1 MTYTY
6 DDIKKK
12 LASGNYALSD
22 ADMKLAERNP
32 DAVMT
37 ILNFKDDY
45 ANATT
50 DEARALANMGA
61 ENVRRTQ
68 GGYTGG
74 VDGSNF
80 YLEAPAPS
88 SFDPGSAPS
97 FSSGYSSDVKSSY
110 DALKNYKPFEY
121 SKTAPVFDD
130 KYASERDDLINQL
143 ANPEKFSYDHNTDES
158 YKAYAKQYAREG
170 QRATADA
177 LAAASAQSGGIAS
190 SYALTAAGQQGNYYA
205 SQLSDKIPELYQN
218 AYNRYL
224 NEYNMKREALNS
236 IQSETNAAHDRY
248 LGDYNVF
255 NTDRNFAYQKYL
267 DDYDRARNQLS
278 DASALENQDY
288 SRYRDSV
295 SDYENDRNF
304 RYQQL
309 LDTISNNQYE
319 DEKNYTR
326 AKDQASFRDYSGLEG
341 YGFNMDAQRA
351 QDRVT
356 DEYNNLQLGQ
366 GYAGLGDYGNVDRL
380 GIDSTNLRKDK
391 ANELLQAALQNELL
405 KKQSQNYDKS
415 WADDE
420 YSRQLEY
427 AKTAANLGDFS
438 PLEEL
443 GVDTTEA
450 KKALE
455 ASKSS
460 GTTDTATG
468 STTSDAAKLYKA
480 MADYQAGKATEEQ
493 YDILI
498 NAGILNADGSGAPP
512 DTSGIDPNSPAG
524 RALGGVR
531 TIEGKKTA
539 DSGTATGG
547 YRSVFE
553 DVSSMLPDPDRTL
566 SRTEWKVF
574 KARGVDLPGVADS
587 NTYEEYLKYL
597 DDLAEYQKYLA
608 QED

>member
-1 MTYTY
+1 MATTFTY
-6 DDIKKK
+6 DDVKKR
-12 LASGNYALSD
+12 LAQGKHTLSE
-22 ADMKLAERNP
+22 ADSKLAERNP
-32 DAVMT
+32 DAAMS
-37 ILNFKDDY
+37 ILNYKDDHM
-45 ANATT
+45 NATT
-50 DEARALANMGA
+50 DEARALANMNA
-61 ENVRRTQ
+61 ENIRRKY

-74 VDGSNF
+74 VDGSNY
-80 YLEAPAPS
+80 YLADPSPS
-88 SFDPGSAPS
+88 SFNAGKAPT
-97 FSSGYSSDVKSSY
+97 FSSGYTSEVRSNY
-110 DALKNYKPFEY
+110 DALKDVQPFEY
-121 SKTAPVFDD
+121 NKTAPTFDD

-170 QRATADA
+170 QRATADT

-248 LGDYNVF
+248 LGDYNVY
-255 NTDRNFAYQKYL
+255 NTNRNFEYTKYQNEL
-267 DDYDRARNQLS
+267 ARKQDLLS
-278 DASALENQDY
+278 LAKSLEDSDY
-288 SRYRDSV
+288 SRYRDQRA
-295 SDYENDRNF
+295 DYENDRDFN
-304 RYQQL
+304 YNQL
-309 LDTISNNQYE
+309 LDTISKNQQDDATAYE
-319 DEKNYTR
+319 R

-341 YGFNMDAQRA
+341 YGFNMDAQRT
-351 QDRVT
+351 QDKIS

-380 GIDSTNLRKDK
+380 GIDSTNLRQDR

-450 KKALE
+450 RKSYE

-460 GTTDTATG
+460 GTSGTASE
-468 STTSDAAKLYKA
+468 STSSDAAKLDKA
-480 MADYQAGKATEEQ
+480 KEE
-493 YDILI
+493 
-498 NAGILNADGSGAPP
+498 
-512 DTSGIDPNSPAG
+512 
-524 RALGGVR
+524 
-531 TIEGKKTA
+531 KK
-539 DSGTATGG
+539 GTFHG
-547 YRSVFE
+547 YLSFD

-566 SRTEWKVF
+566 SQAEWKVF

-587 NTYEEYLKYL
+587 NTYEEYLQYL

-608 QED
+608 QEG